1 MSAFHPSSFIL
12 YPSSFILMKI
22 ALYNLTTTTKHGGV
36 ESVVWDTAQRLA
48 ERGHQVTLFGGRG
61 TVSRPLPGVAVRRYP
76 YVARE
81 TWGRAAV
88 LRKSLNLLKLLE
100 RLSMAAS
107 ALPDLLAGRFDVVQV
122 VKPYDFPI
130 AALAR
135 ARSGAKFVYNSHGT
149 DFFPGDVLFR
159 RGVDGAFA
167 CSRYNARMVEARYH
181 IPVGVAYNGFDET
194 IFRPQPPDRA
204 LRDRFA
210 PNGAPLVVYTGRLV
224 TFKGLDHLLDAMAIL
239 TKGPGARDLGLGTG
253 ASQAPSPKPQAS
265 GAHLLLLGEGPHRAS
280 LERRAAD
287 LGIADRVHFAGAR
300 PHAELPGYYAIADV
314 FAIPSTDHETFCISA
329 CEAMACERPAVGT
342 TVGGIPEVIRDGET
356 GYLVPPGDAGALRR
370 AIERLLE
377 DPQLRARMGQ
387 QAARRAAE
395 FRAGAVV
402 PRIEQLYRRLLAGE
416 AGRGVPSERVA

>member
-1 MSAFHPSSFIL
+1 
-12 YPSSFILMKI
+12 MKI

-61 TVSRPLPGVAVRRYP
+61 TVSRPLPRVAVRRYP

-135 ARSGAKFVYNSHGT
+135 ARGEAKFVYNSHGT

-204 LRDRFA
+204 LRERFA

-239 TKGPGARDLGLGTG
+239 NRLEAIGNRREVDPPTAYRLLPI
-253 ASQAPSPKPQAS
+253 AS

-280 LERRAAD
+280 LERRAAE

-356 GYLVPPGDAGALRR
+356 GYLVPPGDPSAL
-370 AIERLLE
+370 AARLAALLS
-377 DPQLRARMGQ
+377 DPSLRARMGRAGRAWTVDMFTWDRVIERMLACYE
-387 QAARRAAE
+387 AARGGGVGSGLRSASLPP
-395 FRAGAVV
+395 
-402 PRIEQLYRRLLAGE
+402 PREID
-416 AGRGVPSERVA
+416 S